1 MKALHLI
8 GPAPLETNSFVL
20 LGEGN
25 RAVVIDPAPSLA
37 DFDKALAVEKGAAV
51 EAILLTHG
59 HYDHMTGLSELQ
71 QRWNCPV
78 YLDPADAAG
87 TRLLP
92 AGPGTLGYTDGGT
105 LTLAGLSITTW
116 HTPGHS
122 KGSWVLYCQ
131 GLLFTGDTLFA
142 GDVGRTDL
150 AGGSWPELQQSLAKL
165 RALPLPDDTRVLP
178 GHGPF
183 STLGVEK
190 ASNPYLNV
198 KEN

>member
-1 MKALHLI
+1 MKVLHLT

-20 LGEGN
+20 LGDTG
-25 RAVVIDPAPSLA
+25 RALVIDPAPSLA
-37 DFDKALAVEKGAAV
+37 AFEKALEGAPV

-59 HYDHMTGLSELQ
+59 HYDHMTGLADLQ
-71 QRWNCPV
+71 KRWNCPV

-87 TRLLP
+87 TPLMP

-105 LTLAGLSITTW
+105 LELAGLSVTCW

-122 KGSWVLYCQ
+122 KGSWVLFCQ

-150 AGGSWPELQQSLAKL
+150 AGGSWQELCRSMEKL

-183 STLGVEK
+183 STLGAEK
-190 ASNPYLNV
+190 AANVYLAG
-198 KEN
+198 KEL

>member
-20 LGEGN
+20 LGEDN

-37 DFDKALAVEKGAAV
+37 AFDKALAGEKGVAV

-59 HYDHMTGLSELQ
+59 HYDHMTGLAALQ

-78 YLDPADAAG
+78 YLDPAD
-87 TRLLP
+87 
-92 AGPGTLGYTDGGT
+92 
-105 LTLAGLSITTW
+105 LSITSW
-116 HTPGHS
+116 HAPGHS
-122 KGSWVLYCQ
+122 TGSWVLSCR

-165 RALPLPDDTRVLP
+165 RALPLPDDTQVLP

-183 STLGVEK
+183 STLGQEK
-190 ASNPYLNV
+190 AANPYLNV